1 MCCSLVIYLGQSNP
15 SSVCLPLQECLFVTL
30 DLALGGGHVT
40 IINLMV
46 LPRDLYLHL
55 FVKVQES
62 VRLRYL

>member
-40 IINLMV
+40 IINLMG
-46 LPRDLYLHL
+46 
-55 FVKVQES
+55 FTA
-62 VRLRYL
+62 